1 MKKTK
6 IFLGG
11 YIDFDNAQN
20 INCRSLCKYFNKKKY
35 VIYTMS
41 LSKLRVADVNI
52 YHCFS
57 PYKITTYI
65 AMLWGLYNCDIA
77 YLPKHTNTPKII
89 VKLFKLFSKPIF
101 TTIEM
106 NVSDR
111 RKDNLIDNFGG
122 LKSFNSYFSYVS
134 NIYGI
139 TQFIIDKNKSSL
151 TFKDKVLP
159 LGVENDIYVFN
170 QKKKLKKIVFI
181 GSLIKRKRLSEF
193 LSLAVFFPDLEF
205 HIIGQGNLYCELKS
219 QASSNVF
226 FYGHL
231 KPLEISKILNVM
243 DLLYLPSKSEGFP
256 KVILEAAASGIPS
269 LVYSDYG
276 ASEWINHNKNGF
288 IANNYDDIINIVSEL
303 KRNDDLFSSCSKSVP
318 NLADQFAW
326 AKNIKIWE
334 REIENILNA

>member
-20 INCRSLCKYFNKKKY
+20 INCRSLCKHLKKKKY
-35 VIYTMS
+35 IIYTMS
-41 LSKLRVADVNI
+41 LSKIRANDINI
-52 YHCFS
+52 FYCFR
-57 PYKITTYI
+57 PYKFTTFI

-77 YLPKHTNTPKII
+77 YLPKHINTPKII
-89 VKLFKLFSKPIF
+89 VKLFKIFSKPIF

-111 RKDNLIDNFGG
+111 SKSNLIDNFGG
-122 LKSFNSYFSYVS
+122 LKRFNSYFSYMP

-139 TQFIIDKNKSSL
+139 TQFIIDNNKSVLS
-151 TFKDKVLP
+151 FKDKVLP

-181 GSLIKRKRLSEF
+181 GSLIKRKRLSEV
-193 LSLAVFFPDLEF
+193 LSLAVSFPDLEF
-205 HIIGQGNLYCELKS
+205 HIIGQGNDYAELKS
-219 QASSNVF
+219 KSTSNVF

-231 KPLEISKILNVM
+231 KPLDISKTLSMM
-243 DLLYLPSKSEGFP
+243 DLLFLPSKSEGFP

-276 ASEWINHNKNGF
+276 ASEWITHNENGF
-288 IANNYDDIINIVSEL
+288 IANSYDDVVRIVSIL
-303 KRNDDLFSSCSKSVP
+303 KKNSDLFTSCSKSVA
-318 NLADQFAW
+318 NLANRFDW
-326 AKNIKIWE
+326 TETIKIWE
-334 REIENILNA
+334 VEIENILNA